1 MWTLHAEH
9 RIIQMSVSVRII
21 CSDSEVQKVIVTNG
35 IVNDVVL
42 DEDEEEEEE
51 RLNTRT
57 P

>member
-1 MWTLHAEH
+1 
-9 RIIQMSVSVRII
+9 MSVSVRII

-42 DEDEEEEEE
+42 NEDEEEEEE